1 MRLGTLKS
9 KRQYVRRKVK
19 ELKQKVVRS
28 VLGYSPKPLIVDLGT
43 YSFTTT
49 VYVRPHDSGIGW
61 VKGERF
67 YECKIVVVVGKR
79 VPMKVVETAAKKLR
93 EEGWGLEANLLR
105 SKEGFIVT
113 LSPKQAV
120 KVWRVWEDNKVYEV
134 SVNLAGSGDLRVLE
148 TAIDRI
154 ESLLK
159 DPSAFNVDLTDP
171 TLKSAIVEHYLRG
184 CAL

>member
-67 YECKIVVVVGKR
+67 YECKIVVVVGNR
-79 VPMKVVETAAKKLR
+79 VPMKVVETAA
-93 EEGWGLEANLLR
+93 
-105 SKEGFIVT
+105 
-113 LSPKQAV
+113 
-120 KVWRVWEDNKVYEV
+120 
-134 SVNLAGSGDLRVLE
+134 
-148 TAIDRI
+148 
-154 ESLLK
+154 
-159 DPSAFNVDLTDP
+159 
-171 TLKSAIVEHYLRG
+171 
-184 CAL
+184 

>member
-1 MRLGTLKS
+1 
-9 KRQYVRRKVK
+9 
-19 ELKQKVVRS
+19 
-28 VLGYSPKPLIVDLGT
+28 
-43 YSFTTT
+43 
-49 VYVRPHDSGIGW
+49 
-61 VKGERF
+61 
-67 YECKIVVVVGKR
+67 
-79 VPMKVVETAAKKLR
+79 MKVVETAAKKLR
-93 EEGWGLEANLLR
+93 EEGWGLEVNLLR

-159 DPSAFNVDLTDP
+159 DPSSFNVDLTDP

-184 CAL
+184 CAT